1 MGVGNDLRASQNKIV
16 RKKTTV
22 MQIFDDLDLVSASE
36 RGSVGALGNF
46 DGVHH
51 GHRAVIEA
59 TQQLAQAQGAP
70 LSVITFE
77 PHPRSL
83 FQADAAPFRLTDA
96 ASRADALAA
105 LGVDLLF
112 QIPFDQNFSL
122 LSAEDFIERILHRTL
137 GLRHVVIGY
146 DFQFGHRRRGTPE
159 MMIEQAAA
167 LGFGATRINAVHE
180 ADGAIYSS
188 TRIRQCLTEGDPRG
202 AAALLGRPWGFAAE
216 VEQGDQRGRQLGFPT
231 ANLRINNQIQPAAG
245 VYAVKVA
252 LDDGPDAHPQWING
266 VANYGRRPT
275 VNDRG
280 QLFEVHL
287 LDKNLDLYGKTLKVQ
302 LIDFIRPEIK
312 FDGLD
317 ALQAQI
323 ASDSARARDIL
334 G

>member
-1 MGVGNDLRASQNKIV
+1 
-16 RKKTTV
+16 
-22 MQIFDDLDLVSASE
+22 MQIIENLELVSATE

-46 DGVHH
+46 DGVHQ
-51 GHRAVIEA
+51 GHRAVID
-59 TQQLAQAQGAP
+59 TTRTLAQQHGAP

-77 PHPRSL
+77 PHPRTL

-96 ASRADALAA
+96 TGRAEALAA
-105 LGVDLLF
+105 LGVDILF

-122 LSAEDFIERILHRTL
+122 LSAEDFIDRILHRTL

-159 MMIEQAAA
+159 MMIEQAAT
-167 LGFGATRINAVHE
+167 LGFGATRIEAVHE

-202 AAALLGRPWGFAAE
+202 AAALLGRPWSFSAV
-216 VEQGDQRGRQLGFPT
+216 VEKGDQRGRQLGFPT
-231 ANLRINNQIQPAAG
+231 ANLRIENQIRPAAG

-252 LDDGPDAHPQWING
+252 VIAEDNGAVDWLDG

-280 QLFEVHL
+280 KLFEVHL
-287 LDKNLDLYGKTLKVQ
+287 LNKNLDIYGKTLKVQ

-323 ASDSARARDIL
+323 AADSARATEIL
-334 G
+334 R